1 MRKIFFLALLCCAG
15 ALLAGENDAEQHY
28 KRGAGLFFEGK
39 FTESLA
45 EFDAEIKADPARA
58 PQHWQRGIALYYAGR
73 FDDGRKQFESH
84 REVNPNDVENAA
96 WHFLCAAKASGVEA
110 ARAKLI
116 PIDLTRDTRVP
127 MQQIYELFKG
137 SGTEQ
142 DVLAAAQAGNPSAEQ
157 LKNNLCYAHLY
168 LGLYADALG
177 RKESEREHMH
187 KAALDFKQGHYMGLV
202 AQVHDKFK
210 LK

>member
-1 MRKIFFLALLCCAG
+1 MKKIIFLALVGFAG
-15 ALLAGENDAEQHY
+15 ALLGGESDVDSHY
-28 KRGAGLFFEGK
+28 KRGVGLFFEGK

-45 EFDAEIKADPARA
+45 EFDAEIKADPARLA
-58 PQHWQRGIALYYAGR
+58 QHWQRGIALYYAGR
-73 FDDGRKQFESH
+73 FEDGRKQFELH

-127 MQQIYELFKG
+127 MKQIYALFKG
-137 SGTEQ
+137 EGPEA
-142 DVLAAAQAGNPSAEQ
+142 DVLAAARAGDPSAET

-177 RKESEREHMH
+177 QKESEREHIL
-187 KAALDFKQGHYMGLV
+187 KAAQDFKQGHYMGLV
-202 AQVHDKFK
+202 AQVHEKFK
-210 LK
+210 GK